1 MPFTYK
7 PLKEQVLGRVVKE
20 ARRMA
25 AAHREWLAQ
34 VGQKQEKYFLF

>member
-1 MPFTYK
+1 M
-7 PLKEQVLGRVVKE
+7 LVLGRVVKE

-34 VGQKQEKYFLF
+34 VGEKPEKYFILNSYLR